1 MVTIL
6 GFVAGI
12 LTTVAFI
19 PQVIKTWRSHSTHDI
34 SLAMF
39 AIFTAGVFA
48 WLVYGI
54 LLGEPPII
62 AANAVT
68 LVLAGTILVM
78 KLRNG

>member
-6 GFVAGI
+6 GLVAGI
-12 LTTVAFI
+12 LTTLAFV

-39 AIFTAGVFA
+39 AIFTAGVLA

-54 LLGEPPII
+54 LIEDLPII
-62 AANAVT
+62 VANTVT
-68 LVLAGTILVM
+68 FIVAGSILVM
-78 KLRNG
+78 KIRNG